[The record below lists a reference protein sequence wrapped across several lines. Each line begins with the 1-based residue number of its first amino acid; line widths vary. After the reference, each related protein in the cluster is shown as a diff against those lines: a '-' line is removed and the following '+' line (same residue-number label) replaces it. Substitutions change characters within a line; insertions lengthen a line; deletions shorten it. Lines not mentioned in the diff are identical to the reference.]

1 MRIATLVALMQGA
14 TAAADGNATSC
25 PETDKIDKPFAGVT
39 INVLGRSF
47 GHEYFM
53 SKVAEWEKLTGATVN
68 VPLAGTSLVSIAL
81 YFVWMNRYDSLTNN
95 FSMFY
100 PFHYPI
106 VHILWTATSGTEL
119 NELTAEDL
127 DTGANY
133 YDGYIATNQN
143 VPTLA
148 SRVDPDTNK
157 TFIMQLDE
165 LVKNSPTLNWP
176 GIDSIFREYL
186 CLYNNHVYTIP

>member
-1 MRIATLVALMQGA
+1 MQRRYDLKLMRIATLVALMQGA

-81 YFVWMNRYDSLTNN
+81 YFV
-95 FSMFY
+95 
-100 PFHYPI
+100 
-106 VHILWTATSGTEL
+106 
-119 NELTAEDL
+119 
-127 DTGANY
+127 
-133 YDGYIATNQN
+133 
-143 VPTLA
+143 
-148 SRVDPDTNK
+148 
-157 TFIMQLDE
+157 
-165 LVKNSPTLNWP
+165 
-176 GIDSIFREYL
+176 
-186 CLYNNHVYTIP
+186 